1 MSVNETRNVLVLT
14 STLPRWAGDP
24 EPGFV
29 SYLSREL
36 ARSHTVKVLAPYY
49 PGTLRH
55 ETLFHG
61 NDSVEVFRF
70 RYFIPGLQS
79 LAYDGGILAKIR
91 HNPLNLILVPFF
103 IAAQL
108 YSVAKLQRQ
117 FNFDVIHAHWIIPQ
131 GLVACIYRT
140 LWRHSPPVIITSH
153 GGDLYALRGM
163 FLNRVKRWILS
174 RATSVTVVSQAM
186 RPHCIDLGCDEAK
199 ISVRP
204 MGVDLEKTFTPG
216 DGTIVRHGLIFVGR
230 LVEKKGVEYLVRAMS
245 RLVETSPELM
255 LVIIGSGPDQ
265 PKLLNLTHELHL
277 DNNIEFVGSLSN
289 TELPD
294 RFRAAQIAIMPSVIA
309 ESGDQEG
316 LGLVAVEAMGCGCA
330 VVASDLP
337 AVRDAVLDGETGLM
351 AIPGDATSLAEKIST
366 LLANDDLRRR
376 LAANGRDYALQKF
389 DWKVVGKGY
398 AELLSNT
405 PSELQRRE

>member
-14 STLPRWAGDP
+14 STLPRWAGDA

-29 SYLSREL
+29 AYLSREL
-36 ARSHTVKVLAPYY
+36 ARVHNVKVLAPYY
-49 PGTLRH
+49 PGARRR
-55 ETLFHG
+55 ETLSHG
-61 NDSVEVFRF
+61 DDSVEVFRF

-108 YSVAKLQRQ
+108 YSVAKLQRKYR
-117 FNFDVIHAHWIIPQ
+117 FDVIHAHWIIPQ
-131 GLVACIYRT
+131 GFVATIYRK
-140 LWRHSPPVIITSH
+140 LWRNSPPVIITAH
-153 GGDLYALRGM
+153 GGDLYALRGT
-163 FLNRVKRWILS
+163 FLTRIKRWILS

-186 RPHCIDLGCDEAK
+186 RPHCLELGCDESK

-204 MGVDLEKTFTPG
+204 MGVDLEETFTPG
-216 DGTIVRHGLIFVGR
+216 DGSSVRRGLIFVGR
-230 LVEKKGVEYLVRAMS
+230 LVEKKGVAYLIQAMS
-245 RLVETSPELM
+245 KLVETYPDLM
-255 LVIIGSGPDQ
+255 LVIIGAGPDT
-265 PKLLNLTHELHL
+265 PALLDLTHKLRL
-277 DNNIEFVGSLSN
+277 DENIEFVGSMPN

-294 RFRAAQIAIMPSVIA
+294 RFRAAQIAVMPSVIA
-309 ESGDQEG
+309 ASGDQEG

-337 AVRDAVLDGETGLM
+337 AVRDTVLDGETGLM
-351 AIPGDATSLAEKIST
+351 AIPGDAASLAEKIST
-366 LLANDDLRRR
+366 LLADDNLRRK

-405 PSELQRRE
+405 PIELQRRE